1 MPRSSVAF
9 TREPIDI
16 EALAGAVSAVLTPEE
31 LAATPIEVRPLDDGA
46 AAQVVMGGRVVLTVL
61 RPRLLPTPAELA
73 RVYGSVEVAPDARWT
88 TECFSTW
95 EPEGVIGVRLIEAAA
110 GARGGAAVH
119 LG

>member
-16 EALAGAVSAVLTPEE
+16 AALAEAVSAVLTPEE

-46 AAQVVMGGRVVLTVL
+46 AAQVVMLDRVVLTVL
-61 RPRLLPTPAELA
+61 RPRLLPSPAEVA
-73 RVYGSVEVAPDARWT
+73 RVYGAVERPADAGWST
-88 TECFSTW
+88 DCYTTW
-95 EPEGVIGVRLIEAAA
+95 EPEGVIGVRLVEAAA
-110 GARGGAAVH
+110 AARGGTAVH

>member
-16 EALAGAVSAVLTPEE
+16 AALAEAVSAVLTPEE

-46 AAQVVMGGRVVLTVL
+46 AAQVVMLDRVVLTVL
-61 RPRLLPTPAELA
+61 RPRLLPSPAEVA
-73 RVYGSVEVAPDARWT
+73 RVYGTVDRPADAEWST
-88 TECFSTW
+88 DCYTTW
-95 EPEGVIGVRLIEAAA
+95 EPEGVIGFRLIEAVAA
-110 GARGGAAVH
+110 ARGGAAVH

>member
-16 EALAGAVSAVLTPEE
+16 AALAEAVSTVLTPEE

-46 AAQVVMGGRVVLTVL
+46 AAQVVMLDRVVLTVL
-61 RPRLLPTPAELA
+61 RPRLVPAPTELA
-73 RVYGSVEVAPDARWT
+73 RVYGAVEAPSDARWST
-88 TECFSTW
+88 DCFTTW
-95 EPEGVIGVRLIEAAA
+95 EPEGIIGVRVIEEAAV
-110 GARGGAAVH
+110 ARGGAAVH